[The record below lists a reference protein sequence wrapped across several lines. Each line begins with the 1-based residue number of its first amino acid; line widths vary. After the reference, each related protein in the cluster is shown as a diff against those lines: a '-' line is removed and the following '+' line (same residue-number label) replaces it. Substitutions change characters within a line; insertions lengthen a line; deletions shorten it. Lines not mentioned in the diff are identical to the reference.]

1 MADNY
6 LEKKMEEHRNGPQ
19 RPVSSYRYKSTPRGN
34 RPGEWIMR
42 FTPCAIHLTDMDF
55 PMMAPLVKEL
65 AGAGFRV
72 SFTGADIHRG
82 TRLAATLAARFLP
95 ASLPPADDA
104 IIITP
109 LSDNPFAATVSR
121 YGQRLEVSADMSD
134 SWLKSVVWSA
144 AMLANLNG
152 NSENM
157 LGNIKIEGDSL

>member
-6 LEKKMEEHRNGPQ
+6 LEKKMEEHRNGSQ
-19 RPVSSYRYKSTPRGN
+19 RSVSSYRYKSTPRGN

-65 AGAGFRV
+65 AGAGFKV
-72 SFTGADIHRG
+72 SFTGGDIHLG

-95 ASLPPADDA
+95 ASLPPSDDA
-104 IIITP
+104 II
-109 LSDNPFAATVSR
+109 LESVSDNPLSATVSR
-121 YGQRLEVSADMSD
+121 HGQQLYVTADQPD
-134 SWLKSVVWSA
+134 TWLKSVVWSA